1 MLYTL
6 PQVADTWCWQ
16 AMPAPSTGGNTYLK
30 ALTSAPAAGSA
41 SAANGAAAGSSNARK
56 QVAHI
61 LSVQIDTCAMETVT

>member
-1 MLYTL
+1 MLYPL
-6 PQVADTWCWQ
+6 PHVADTWCWQ
-16 AMPAPSTGGNTYLK
+16 AMSAPSTGGNTYLK
-30 ALTSAPAAGSA
+30 ALTSAPAAG